1 MHTGGNG
8 GLFGDVEDV
17 LQLEIELE
25 ELAVGSGEQFLVF
38 LIIVKPK
45 KGISEVEKVCRFLDR
60 TLEVHRVTDA
70 VVPCIVVGDG
80 ILHGRNELV
89 AQGHIKCRVAT
100 GYGVETLSRVLHL
113 VVGDDE
119 RRELMTP

>member
-1 MHTGGNG
+1 M
-8 GLFGDVEDV
+8 EDV